1 MRLTIRNATAID
13 DCMTELKIDDKGWL
27 QAVDVDVVQSPN
39 CDARPDHTQIKL
51 IVIHG
56 ISLPPSEF
64 GGGYIQQYFCNQ
76 LDSNANDYFSSICD
90 MQVSAH
96 CLIERTGNI
105 TQFVSFLDRAWHAGV
120 SSWKGEEACN
130 NYSIGIELEGTDEL
144 SYTDPQYE
152 QLNALLG
159 SLISHYPAIKND
171 AICGHSDIARGRK
184 TDPGPAFD
192 WARIIS
198 TDR

>member
-1 MRLTIRNATAID
+1 VRLIIGIVTAID
-13 DCMTELKIDDKGWL
+13 DCMTELKIDDIGWL
-27 QAVDVDVVQSPN
+27 QAVDVVQSPN
-39 CDARPDHTQIKL
+39 CDARPDNTEIKL

-76 LDSNANDYFSSICD
+76 LDSNANDYFSTICD

-96 CLIERTGNI
+96 CLIERAGNI
-105 TQFVSFLDRAWHAGV
+105 TQFVSFLNRAWHAGT
-120 SSWKGEEACN
+120 SSWKGEQACN
-130 NYSIGIELEGTDEL
+130 DFSIGIELEGTDEL

-159 SLISHYPAIKND
+159 SLISHYPTIKND
-171 AICGHSDIARGRK
+171 AICGHNDIAPGRK

-192 WARIIS
+192 WTRIIS

>member
-1 MRLTIRNATAID
+1 MRLIIGIVTAID
-13 DCMTELKIDDKGWL
+13 DCMTELKIDDTGWL
-27 QAVDVDVVQSPN
+27 QAVDVVQSPN
-39 CDARPDHTQIKL
+39 CDARPGNSGIKL

-76 LDSNANDYFSSICD
+76 LDSNANDYFSTICD
-90 MQVSAH
+90 LQVSAH
-96 CLIERTGNI
+96 CLIERAGNI
-105 TQFVSFLDRAWHAGV
+105 TQFVSFLDRAWHAGI
-120 SSWKGEEACN
+120 SSWKGEQACN
-130 NYSIGIELEGTDEL
+130 DFSIGIELEGTDEL

-171 AICGHSDIARGRK
+171 AICGHSDIAPGRK

-192 WARIIS
+192 WARIMS
-198 TDR
+198 TDRR

>member
-1 MRLTIRNATAID
+1 MRLTINVAAAID
-13 DCMTELKIDDKGWL
+13 DCMTELIIDDKGWL
-27 QAVDVDVVQSPN
+27 QAVDVVQSPN
-39 CDARPDHTQIKL
+39 CDARPDNIEIKL

-64 GGGYIQQYFCNQ
+64 GGGYIQLYFCNQ
-76 LDSNANDYFSSICD
+76 LDANANDYFSTICD

-96 CLIERTGNI
+96 CLIERAGNI

-120 SSWKGEEACN
+120 SSWKGEQACN
-130 NYSIGIELEGTDEL
+130 DFSIGIELEGTDEL
-144 SYTDPQYE
+144 SYTDLQYE

-159 SLISHYPAIKND
+159 SLISHFPGVNYD
-171 AICGHSDIARGRK
+171 AICGHSDIAPGRK

>member
-1 MRLTIRNATAID
+1 MRLIFGIVTAID
-13 DCMTELKIDDKGWL
+13 DCMTELKIDDIGWL
-27 QAVDVDVVQSPN
+27 QAVDVVQSPN
-39 CDARPDHTQIKL
+39 CDARPDNTEIKL

-76 LDSNANDYFSSICD
+76 LDSNANDYFSTICD

-96 CLIERTGNI
+96 CLIERAGNI
-105 TQFVSFLDRAWHAGV
+105 TQFVSFLNRAWHAGI
-120 SSWKGEEACN
+120 SSWKGEQACN
-130 NYSIGIELEGTDEL
+130 DFSIGIELEGTDEL

-159 SLISHYPAIKND
+159 SLISHYPTITND
-171 AICGHSDIARGRK
+171 AICGHSDIAPGRK

-192 WARIIS
+192 WTRIIS